1 MLEQHLVCA
10 ALEHPLSFL
19 YDEIYFGSGLE
30 SAVMTLKNKGLL
42 VCNISQDKS
51 AQIWSYIGHEVL
63 AHLNAVPL
71 MQLIEWRKYLH
82 FWFLLFVCACFFFF
96 PNQCFHTICYLYFNL
111 FIYCFPQ
118 KSPSTSVSIRAI
130 ETERYKVINQK
141 NDEILEEIEEN
152 KAFFQVSTLLC
163 VVYLLRYT

>member
-30 SAVMTLKNKGLL
+30 SAIMTLKNKGLL

-96 PNQCFHTICYLYFNL
+96 KINVSIQFAIFISIYL
-111 FIYCFPQ
+111 FI
-118 KSPSTSVSIRAI
+118 VSLR
-130 ETERYKVINQK
+130 NHHQ
-141 NDEILEEIEEN
+141 
-152 KAFFQVSTLLC
+152 LL
-163 VVYLLRYT
+163 

>member
-30 SAVMTLKNKGLL
+30 SAVRTLKNKGLL

-96 PNQCFHTICYLYFNL
+96 F
-111 FIYCFPQ
+111 
-118 KSPSTSVSIRAI
+118 
-130 ETERYKVINQK
+130 
-141 NDEILEEIEEN
+141 
-152 KAFFQVSTLLC
+152 
-163 VVYLLRYT
+163 

>member
-96 PNQCFHTICYLYFNL
+96 FKSMFPYNL
-111 FIYCFPQ
+111 LSLLQFIYLLFP
-118 KSPSTSVSIRAI
+118 SEIT
-130 ETERYKVINQK
+130 INFCEHSGNRDRKIQS
-141 NDEILEEIEEN
+141 N
-152 KAFFQVSTLLC
+152 
-163 VVYLLRYT
+163 

>member
-82 FWFLLFVCACFFFF
+82 FWFLSFVCACFFFF
-96 PNQCFHTICYLYFNL
+96 QINVSIQFAIFTSIYL
-111 FIYCFPQ
+111 FI
-118 KSPSTSVSIRAI
+118 VSLR
-130 ETERYKVINQK
+130 NHHQ
-141 NDEILEEIEEN
+141 
-152 KAFFQVSTLLC
+152 LL
-163 VVYLLRYT
+163 

>member
-19 YDEIYFGSGLE
+19 YDEIYFGFGLE

-42 VCNISQDKS
+42 VCSISQDKS

-71 MQLIEWRKYLH
+71 LQLNEWRKYPFLVS
-82 FWFLLFVCACFFFF
+82 FICLCVVFLLLLSF
-96 PNQCFHTICYLYFNL
+96 
-111 FIYCFPQ
+111 FPQ

-130 ETERYKVINQK
+130 ETERYRVINQQ

-152 KAFFQVSTLLC
+152 KAFFQVSTLFY
-163 VVYLLRYT
+163 VVYLLCYA